1 MVQRASLFFFTCLTG
16 LSLIGAG
23 GLRAESE
30 SSEQAWV
37 DQPSISAALLAQA
50 APDTEPSALIEA
62 ANPILL
68 APGAQ
73 SSDVV
78 VLQRQLRQLGHY
90 SGPLDGAYGKGT
102 AKAVAAFQ
110 QSARLPATG
119 SLDQQTWTQMQ
130 IPQLLADQD
139 FTANSSPSDRTSLE
153 QPAGDQPT
161 SRQPADEEQSAGD
174 QPATASAPTPEAAP
188 SAAASDTAERT
199 DPSASAARLTGLSL
213 LLLSGAVLLAVFGW
227 SRRRRLAPIAEL
239 PEQDYRLDQ
248 PADPVQLDS
257 AHSYGYDLALAD
269 PVAVPAVEVTN
280 AATASRSHHPDG
292 NVNGTTRLARVN
304 ISDELVE
311 DLRSPDA
318 TQRHK
323 AIWELGQ
330 RGSGAAVPALVDIM
344 VDADSQERSLILAA
358 LSEIGMRTLK
368 PMNRALALS
377 LQDENPEVRKNAIRD
392 LTRVYDLVGQ
402 LSQMLGHA
410 AQDHDLEVQETAQW
424 ALDQL
429 GRIRQLPSS
438 AYPLIK
444 EAPGSVTSL
453 PEDTSRSLP

>member
-1 MVQRASLFFFTCLTG
+1 MVQRASLFLITCLTSV
-16 LSLIGAG
+16 SLIGSG

-30 SSEQAWV
+30 PSEQAAAG
-37 DQPSISAALLAQA
+37 QPLASAGLLAQA
-50 APDTEPSALIEA
+50 APSEPSAIIEA

-78 VLQRQLRQLGHY
+78 VLQRQLRQLEHY

-102 AKAVAAFQ
+102 TKAVEAFQ
-110 QSARLPATG
+110 RSAGLPVTG

-139 FTANSSPSDRTSLE
+139 SPAGDSPSDRN
-153 QPAGDQPT
+153 QPASSQPDADQT
-161 SRQPADEEQSAGD
+161 ASDRPA
-174 QPATASAPTPEAAP
+174 ASAPDPAAAP
-188 SAAASDTAERT
+188 SESEGPADAAPAEAESAGRFSRLAS
-199 DPSASAARLTGLSL
+199 LGLL
-213 LLLSGAVLLAVFGW
+213 ILLSSAVLLAVFSW
-227 SRRRRLAPIAEL
+227 NRRRGLSPAAEL
-239 PEQDYRLDQ
+239 PEQDYRLDG
-248 PADPVQLDS
+248 PADLDQPDS
-257 AHSYGYDLALAD
+257 VRSYDLDLAS
-269 PVAVPAVEVTN
+269 PVAVPAVEVAE
-280 AATASRSHHPDG
+280 AAGASVGLSHHPEG
-292 NVNGTTRLARVN
+292 SVNSTTRLARVN

-318 TQRHK
+318 TKRHK

-410 AQDHDLEVQETAQW
+410 AQDHDVEVQETAQW
-424 ALDQL
+424 ALEQL
-429 GRIRQLPSS
+429 GRIRQLPGSP
-438 AYPLIK
+438 YPLIK
-444 EAPGSVTSL
+444 EAPGSITSL
-453 PEDTSRSLP
+453 PEDTSRSRP

>member
-1 MVQRASLFFFTCLTG
+1 MVQRASLFLITCLTSV
-16 LSLIGAG
+16 SLIGSG
-23 GLRAESE
+23 SLRAESE
-30 SSEQAWV
+30 PSKQV
-37 DQPSISAALLAQA
+37 GTGQPLAGADLLAQA
-50 APDTEPSALIEA
+50 APSAEPSAIIEA
-62 ANPILL
+62 ASPILL

-102 AKAVAAFQ
+102 AKAVEAFQ
-110 QSARLPATG
+110 RSAGLPVTG

-139 FTANSSPSDRTSLE
+139 SPAGGSPSDRN
-153 QPAGDQPT
+153 QPASSQPDADQT
-161 SRQPADEEQSAGD
+161 AGD
-174 QPATASAPTPEAAP
+174 RTAAASAPDPAADPSEGSADDAPAEAESAAP
-188 SAAASDTAERT
+188 PARAGRFSRLAS
-199 DPSASAARLTGLSL
+199 LGLL
-213 LLLSGAVLLAVFGW
+213 MLLSSAVLLAVFSW
-227 SRRRRLAPIAEL
+227 NRRRGLAPAAEL
-239 PEQDYRLDQ
+239 PEQDYGLDRPAGLDQ
-248 PADPVQLDS
+248 PDS
-257 AHSYGYDLALAD
+257 VRSYDLDLAS
-269 PVAVPAVEVTN
+269 PLAVPAVEVAE
-280 AATASRSHHPDG
+280 AAGASVGLSHHPEG
-292 NVNGTTRLARVN
+292 SVNGTTRLARVN

-318 TQRHK
+318 TKRHK

-410 AQDHDLEVQETAQW
+410 AQDHDVEVQETAQW
-424 ALDQL
+424 ALEQL
-429 GRIRQLPSS
+429 GRIRQLPGSP
-438 AYPLIK
+438 YPLIK

-453 PEDTSRSLP
+453 PEDTSRSRP